1 MSFVDACLHS
11 LLPSVCVYLRSIV
24 TFMDERWTKQN
35 NQTRKKSQ
43 FYCAANSAC
52 CVEISYCTF
61 TISHKYT
68 NTKREGERETFLFT
82 IVVLCDSVVVIL
94 CGVHIFG
101 VFNCYV
107 FCAFE
112 IRHTTFMALAI
123 RSIKYGHW
131 LNRIH
136 IVNWIKRNIWTVDK
150 NRSKIKCSHR
160 WRISVYFYSYWVCW
174 LADKN
179 KRFIFV
185 SFRSILFEFKH

>member
-1 MSFVDACLHS
+1 MNDEQNKTTKLEKNHNFIVLRTVLVVLKYRIVLLLS
-11 LLPSVCVYLRSIV
+11 L
-24 TFMDERWTKQN
+24 
-35 NQTRKKSQ
+35 
-43 FYCAANSAC
+43 
-52 CVEISYCTF
+52 
-61 TISHKYT
+61 T
-68 NTKREGERETFLFT
+68 NTLTQRERERERDLF
-82 IVVLCDSVVVIL
+82 IYDRCSVWFCCCHLVRY
-94 CGVHIFG
+94 IFG

-185 SFRSILFEFKH
+185 SFRSILFAFKH

>member
-1 MSFVDACLHS
+1 MNDEQNKTTKLEKNHNFIVLRTVLVVLKYRIVLLLS
-11 LLPSVCVYLRSIV
+11 L
-24 TFMDERWTKQN
+24 
-35 NQTRKKSQ
+35 
-43 FYCAANSAC
+43 
-52 CVEISYCTF
+52 
-61 TISHKYT
+61 T
-68 NTKREGERETFLFT
+68 NTLTQRETFLFT

-185 SFRSILFEFKH
+185 SFRSILFAFKH